1 MDEQYLNNLPYY
13 EHLTELQKN
22 LIAERWQIKKYQK
35 GNVIHG
41 CSDECLGQIYML
53 KGLVRICIISEEGRE
68 ITLFFS
74 TSE

>member
-22 LIAERWQIKKYQK
+22 LIAERWQIRKYQK
-35 GNVIHG
+35 GNVIHS

-53 KGLVRICIISEEGRE
+53 
-68 ITLFFS
+68 
-74 TSE
+74 